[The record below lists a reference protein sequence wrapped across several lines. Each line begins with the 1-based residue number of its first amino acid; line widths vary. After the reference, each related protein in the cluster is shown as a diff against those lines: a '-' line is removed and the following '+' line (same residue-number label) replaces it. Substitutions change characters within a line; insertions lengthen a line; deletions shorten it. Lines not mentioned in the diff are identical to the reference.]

1 MSAAEEYEKRL
12 QARESE
18 LAERERVHIQLG
30 NLRLLLVVAAA
41 AIAWVSL
48 HGHRISP
55 AWLLVPAVLFV
66 TVTAYHSRVLRA
78 RDLAQRAVS
87 FYRNGLARIAERWPG
102 TGQTG
107 ERFDH
112 PHHVYASDLDLFG
125 RGSLFELL
133 LPRGPAWGGSLA
145 QWLLSPA
152 PLEEIR
158 QRHPAV
164 AELRPQIDLA
174 EDLAVLGEDARV
186 GVHPEALTLWAEA
199 PNQMAPEWLRWVA
212 PVLAAAA
219 VAGVVIWGFRG
230 MATPL
235 VLVVVAEAIL
245 IYRLRHALDAVLHS
259 AEHAFHDLELLS
271 GLLAR
276 LSATPFRRRDCR
288 HCNGNC
294 PPITWPV
301 RRRWPGCRQSSI

>member
-133 LPRGPAWGGSLA
+133 STARTRMGEEALA

-164 AELRPQIDLA
+164 AELRPKLDLA

-199 PNQMAPEWLRWVA
+199 P
-212 PVLAAAA
+212 
-219 VAGVVIWGFRG
+219 
-230 MATPL
+230 
-235 VLVVVAEAIL
+235 
-245 IYRLRHALDAVLHS
+245 
-259 AEHAFHDLELLS
+259 
-271 GLLAR
+271 
-276 LSATPFRRRDCR
+276 
-288 HCNGNC
+288 
-294 PPITWPV
+294 
-301 RRRWPGCRQSSI
+301 